1 MLPYL
6 QLGNG
11 GGSLISAGVL
21 VLLIAAV
28 LGYWVY
34 KDATGRGRD
43 NAVLWAVAI
52 TVLTLLTL
60 VGGLVGLAV
69 YIYTRD

>member
-1 MLPYL
+1 M
-6 QLGNG
+6 
-11 GGSLISAGVL
+11 
-21 VLLIAAV
+21 LLIAAV

-43 NAVLWAVAI
+43 NAVLWAIAI

>member
-1 MLPYL
+1 MLPFL
-6 QLGNG
+6 QGAPGGN
-11 GGSLISAGVL
+11 LISAGA
-21 VLLIAAV
+21 LILILAAV

-43 NAVLWAVAI
+43 NAVLWAIAI